1 MTTTMVDVLVGAY
14 GGAGML
20 LFLSGGWL
28 RLCAMP
34 ADEEQREEANEVMRM
49 APVWP
54 FYVYKLLR
62 GER

>member
-1 MTTTMVDVLVGAY
+1 
-14 GGAGML
+14 ML